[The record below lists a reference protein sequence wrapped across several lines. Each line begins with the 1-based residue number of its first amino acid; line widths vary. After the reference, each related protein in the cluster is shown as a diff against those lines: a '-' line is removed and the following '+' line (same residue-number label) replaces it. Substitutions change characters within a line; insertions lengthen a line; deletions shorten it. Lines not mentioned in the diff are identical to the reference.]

1 MSGARRDGTAGFT
14 LIELLLV
21 LVLLG
26 LTASVALVSVDGLTS
41 RWRERSVAN
50 EVQTALKM
58 ASLWS
63 VTGRSSVRVELRDG
77 PDTLAVYQG
86 AMLKKVVRVP
96 KPMNLSAL
104 ADSPPSS
111 ADIPV
116 KIFVFWPDGTLDG
129 GLLQLTS
136 GDRVIR
142 RYVLDPAIGRVRA
155 SP

>member
-1 MSGARRDGTAGFT
+1 MPKALRLNTGFT

-26 LTASVALVSVDGLTS
+26 LTASVAIVSVDGLTS

-50 EVQTALKM
+50 DVQSALKM

-63 VTGRSSVRVELRDG
+63 VTGRASVRVELRDG
-77 PDTLAVYQG
+77 PESLSIYQG
-86 AMLKKVVRVP
+86 STLKKVVRVP
-96 KPMNLSAL
+96 KPMQLSA
-104 ADSPPSS
+104 S
-111 ADIPV
+111 ADLQSSP
-116 KIFVFWPDGTLDG
+116 KDTSDMTFVFWPDGTLDG

-142 RYVLDPAIGRVRA
+142 RYILDPAIGRVRV